1 MHPLWHFALV
11 LALGFAIA
19 IVLQILHRFPKP

>member
-1 MHPLWHFALV
+1 MHPLQHFALV

-19 IVLQILHRFPKP
+19 LVLQILHRFSKP

>member
-11 LALGFAIA
+11 IALGFAIA
-19 IVLQILHRFPKP
+19 LVLQILHRFSKP